1 MERLMTAAQVANYA
15 QVNVQ
20 TIYRK
25 VRSGDLPHYRI
36 GTALRFKQDEI
47 ESAIKGG
54 NYAKK
59 GETGRKCNPVNSF

>member
-1 MERLMTAAQVANYA
+1 MNRLMTAAEVADYT
-15 QVNVQ
+15 QMNVQ

-47 ESAIKGG
+47 ESAMKGG
-54 NYAKK
+54 HYAGKS
-59 GETGRKCNPVNSF
+59 ETRCRSNPAE

>member
-1 MERLMTAAQVANYA
+1 MTAAEVADYT
-15 QVNVQ
+15 QTNVQ

-36 GTALRFKQDEI
+36 GTAIRFKQDEI
-47 ESAIKGG
+47 ETALKGG
-54 NYAKK
+54 HYAKK